1 MPGVIAAALVVNFVA
16 FSLLYVYFV
25 VKRVRLLRREAEAAA

>member
-1 MPGVIAAALVVNFVA
+1 VNFVA

-25 VKRVRLLRREAEAAA
+25 GKRVRLLRREAEAVA

>member
-1 MPGVIAAALVVNFVA
+1 MPDVIVAALVVNFAA

-25 VKRVRLLRREAEAAA
+25 AKRVRLLRREAEAAA

>member
-1 MPGVIAAALVVNFVA
+1 VNFVA

-25 VKRVRLLRREAEAAA
+25 AKRVHLLRCEAEAAA